1 MASEIGKAY
10 VQIVPSAKGISGK
23 IQQELN
29 GSSLGSDVGST
40 FGKGFGGAALK
51 TVAALGIG
59 AAIGK
64 TITDSVKQGAELEQ
78 SLGGVET
85 LFKDSADKV
94 KENAKKAFQTAGV
107 DANSYM
113 QTVTSYAASLLT
125 SCAGDTNKAADIA
138 DMAMVDMSDNANK
151 MGTSMEAIQ
160 NAYNGFAKQNYTM
173 LDNLKLGYGGTKTEM
188 ERLLADAEKLTGKK
202 YDISNLSD
210 VYEAIHVIQGEL
222 GITGT
227 TANEAA
233 TTVSGSFNM
242 LKSSW
247 SDLLGNLALGQD
259 VGESLKNVIT
269 SAGTFMA
276 NLIPM
281 VVNVITSIPTA
292 IMEAIPSLLPALQN
306 MGTQII
312 SNIAGGTEL
321 SMGEMLDKGI
331 EVITG
336 FTNSIFENLPQLITT
351 AGTMISTLAGAIM
364 TNLPTI
370 LEKGML
376 LIAKIAEG
384 FIQNLPAIV
393 AALLQMFNNI
403 QMSIISHLP
412 EMIEGGLKLIGKL
425 VAGIIRAIP
434 EVIRAMAQIFDAI
447 KNSLKNVDWAELG
460 KNIIRGIVNGIKAL
474 ASEVA
479 GAIKD
484 VVNKG
489 LQAAKEA
496 LGIASPSKVFRDEVG
511 KWIPAGVAVGI
522 QANTQDVTGAIEDM
536 KAQAINASQM
546 QISTTY
552 SEEAIREREERM
564 DAIVGLLATYL
575 PECATP
581 TVIDGESMMET
592 INTQLGLG
600 VI

>member
-1 MASEIGKAY
+1 
-10 VQIVPSAKGISGK
+10 
-23 IQQELN
+23 
-29 GSSLGSDVGST
+29 
-40 FGKGFGGAALK
+40 
-51 TVAALGIG
+51 
-59 AAIGK
+59 
-64 TITDSVKQGAELEQ
+64 
-78 SLGGVET
+78 
-85 LFKDSADKV
+85 
-94 KENAKKAFQTAGV
+94 
-107 DANSYM
+107 
-113 QTVTSYAASLLT
+113 
-125 SCAGDTNKAADIA
+125 
-138 DMAMVDMSDNANK
+138 
-151 MGTSMEAIQ
+151 
-160 NAYNGFAKQNYTM
+160 
-173 LDNLKLGYGGTKTEM
+173 M

-247 SDLLGNLALGQD
+247 TDLLGNLALGQD
-259 VGESLKNVIT
+259 VGAYLTNVIT

-292 IMEAIPSLLPALQN
+292 IMEAIPSLLPALQD
-306 MGTQII
+306 MGAQII
-312 SNIAGGTEL
+312 SNIAGGTE
-321 SMGEMLDKGI
+321 MNIGEMLDKGI

-370 LEKGML
+370 LEKGVL

-393 AALLQMFNNI
+393 SAIVQMFANI
-403 QMSIISHLP
+403 TSTIITHLP
-412 EMIEGGLKLIGKL
+412 EMLAKGIELIGKL

-434 EVIRAMAQIFDAI
+434 EIRRAMGQIIDNA
-447 KNSLKNVDWAELG
+447 KSALKNVDWAQVG
-460 KNIIRGIVNGIKAL
+460 KDIINGIIAGIKAMGSAL
-474 ASEVA
+474 A
-479 GAIKD
+479 GALKD
-484 VVNKG
+484 IVTAG
-489 LQAAKEA
+489 LDVAKEA

-522 QANTQDVTGAIEDM
+522 QANTKDVTGAIEDM

>member
-29 GSSLGSDVGST
+29 GSNLGSSVGNAFGNGFGST
-40 FGKGFGGAALK
+40 VVKAIG
-51 TVAALGIG
+51 ALGIG
-59 AAIGK
+59 AMVGK
-64 TITDSVKQGAELEQ
+64 TIKDSLSQGMELEQ
-78 SLGGVET
+78 NLGGTEAVFGDFANNLQET
-85 LFKDSADKV
+85 AKTAYKNMGLSAS
-94 KENAKKAFQTAGV
+94 E
-107 DANSYM
+107 YM
-113 QTVTSYAASLLT
+113 AT
-125 SCAGDTNKAADIA
+125 
-138 DMAMVDMSDNANK
+138 ANK
-151 MGTSMEAIQ
+151 MGSLFQGSGMSQVRSLELTTEAMQRASDVASVMGISQEMAMESIAG
-160 NAYNGFAKQNYTM
+160 AAKGNFTM
-173 LDNLKLGYGGTKTEM
+173 MDNLGVAMNATTIKAYALEKGINFDWNT
-188 ERLLADAEKLTGKK
+188 ASNAEKAEIAMKMFMDRTSQYSGNFARE
-202 YDISNLSD
+202 STETLSG
-210 VYEAIHVIQGEL
+210 AIGMVQ
-222 GITGT
+222 
-227 TANEAA
+227 A
-233 TTVSGSFNM
+233 
-242 LKSSW
+242 SW
-247 SDLLGNLALGQD
+247 KDFLGNLALGEN
-259 VGESLKNVIT
+259 VGQSL
-269 SAGTFMA
+269 S
-276 NLIPM
+276 NLVSSGLAVLTNAIPM
-281 VVNVITSIPTA
+281 VVNIITELPGA
-292 IMEAIPSLLPALQN
+292 IMEAWPTIVSSFQQ
-306 MGTQII
+306 MGADIV
-312 SNIAGGTEL
+312 SNIAGGTDL
-321 SMGEMLDKGI
+321 NMGEILDKGI
-331 EVITG
+331 AIITG
-336 FTNSIFENLPQLITT
+336 FTNTLFENLPQLITM

-364 TNLPTI
+364 ENLPTI

-376 LIAKIAEG
+376 LIAQIAQG

-393 AALLQMFNNI
+393 AALLQMFNSI

-412 EMIEGGLKLIGKL
+412 EMIEGGIKLIGEL
-425 VAGIIRAIP
+425 VAGFIRAIP
-434 EVIRAMAQIFDAI
+434 EVIRAMAQIFDTI
-447 KNSLKNVDWAELG
+447 KSSMKNVDWAELG
-460 KNIIRGIVNGIKAL
+460 RNIIRGIINGIKAL

-484 VVNKG
+484 VVNQG

>member
-29 GSSLGSDVGST
+29 GANLGSDVGSI
-40 FGKGFGGAALK
+40 FGKGFGGAVLK
-51 TVAALGIG
+51 TVSALGIG
-59 AAIGK
+59 ATIGK

-188 ERLLADAEKLTGKK
+188 ERLLKDAEKLTGKK

-242 LKSSW
+242 LKSSFT
-247 SDLLGNLALGQD
+247 DLLGNLALGQD
-259 VGESLKNVIT
+259 VGDSLTNVIT

-281 VVNVITSIPTA
+281 LVNVITSIPTA
-292 IMEAIPSLLPALQN
+292 LMEALPSLIPALQN
-306 MGTQII
+306 MGAQII
-312 SNIAGGTEL
+312 SNIAGGTEMN
-321 SMGEMLDKGI
+321 MGEMLDKGI
-331 EVITG
+331 AVITG
-336 FTNSIFENLPQLITT
+336 FTNTLFENLPQLITM
-351 AGTMISTLAGAIM
+351 AGEMISTLAGAIM
-364 TNLPTI
+364 DNLPTI
-370 LEKGML
+370 IEKGVL

-384 FIQNLPAIV
+384 FIQNLPAIIG
-393 AALLQMFNNI
+393 ALLQMFNSI

-434 EVIRAMAQIFDAI
+434 EVIRAMVQIHDTI
-447 KNSLKNVDWAELG
+447 KNSMKNVDWAELG
-460 KNIIRGIVNGIKAL
+460 KNIIRGIINGIKAL

-479 GAIKD
+479 GALKD
-484 VVNKG
+484 VVNQG

-575 PECATP
+575 PECAMP

>member
-1 MASEIGKAY
+1 
-10 VQIVPSAKGISGK
+10 
-23 IQQELN
+23 
-29 GSSLGSDVGST
+29 
-40 FGKGFGGAALK
+40 
-51 TVAALGIG
+51 
-59 AAIGK
+59 
-64 TITDSVKQGAELEQ
+64 
-78 SLGGVET
+78 
-85 LFKDSADKV
+85 
-94 KENAKKAFQTAGV
+94 
-107 DANSYM
+107 
-113 QTVTSYAASLLT
+113 
-125 SCAGDTNKAADIA
+125 
-138 DMAMVDMSDNANK
+138 MVDMSDNANK
-151 MGTSMEAIQ
+151 MGTSMESIQ

-188 ERLLADAEKLTGKK
+188 QRLLADAEKLTGKK

-247 SDLLGNLALGQD
+247 TDLLGNLALGQD
-259 VGESLKNVIT
+259 VGASLTNVIT

-312 SNIAGGTEL
+312 SNIAGGTEMN
-321 SMGEMLDKGI
+321 MGEMLDKGI

-351 AGTMISTLAGAIM
+351 AGELISTLAGAIM

-370 LEKGML
+370 LEKGVL

-393 AALLQMFNNI
+393 SAIVRMFANI
-403 QMSIISHLP
+403 TSTIITHLP
-412 EMIEGGLKLIGKL
+412 EMLAKGIELIGKL
-425 VAGIIRAIP
+425 AAGIIRAIP
-434 EVIRAMAQIFDAI
+434 EIRRAMGQIIDNA
-447 KNSLKNVDWAELG
+447 KNSLKNVDWAQVG
-460 KNIIRGIVNGIKAL
+460 RDIINGIISGIKAMGSAL
-474 ASEVA
+474 A
-479 GAIKD
+479 GALKD
-484 VVNKG
+484 IVTAG
-489 LQAAKEA
+489 LDVAKKA

>member
-10 VQIVPSAKGISGK
+10 VQIVPSARGISGK

-64 TITDSVKQGAELEQ
+64 TISDSVRQGAELEQ

-94 KENAKKAFQTAGV
+94 KENAKKAYQTAGV

-151 MGTSMEAIQ
+151 MGTSMESIQ

-188 ERLLADAEKLTGKK
+188 ERLLKDAEKLTGKK

-242 LKSSW
+242 LKSSFT
-247 SDLLGNLALGQD
+247 DFLGNLALGQD
-259 VGESLKNVIT
+259 VGDSLTNVIT
-269 SAGTFMA
+269 SA
-276 NLIPM
+276 
-281 VVNVITSIPTA
+281 
-292 IMEAIPSLLPALQN
+292 
-306 MGTQII
+306 
-312 SNIAGGTEL
+312 
-321 SMGEMLDKGI
+321 
-331 EVITG
+331 
-336 FTNSIFENLPQLITT
+336 
-351 AGTMISTLAGAIM
+351 
-364 TNLPTI
+364 
-370 LEKGML
+370 
-376 LIAKIAEG
+376 
-384 FIQNLPAIV
+384 
-393 AALLQMFNNI
+393 
-403 QMSIISHLP
+403 
-412 EMIEGGLKLIGKL
+412 
-425 VAGIIRAIP
+425 
-434 EVIRAMAQIFDAI
+434 
-447 KNSLKNVDWAELG
+447 
-460 KNIIRGIVNGIKAL
+460 
-474 ASEVA
+474 
-479 GAIKD
+479 
-484 VVNKG
+484 
-489 LQAAKEA
+489 
-496 LGIASPSKVFRDEVG
+496 
-511 KWIPAGVAVGI
+511 
-522 QANTQDVTGAIEDM
+522 
-536 KAQAINASQM
+536 
-546 QISTTY
+546 
-552 SEEAIREREERM
+552 
-564 DAIVGLLATYL
+564 
-575 PECATP
+575 
-581 TVIDGESMMET
+581 
-592 INTQLGLG
+592 
-600 VI
+600 

>member
-10 VQIVPSAKGISGK
+10 VQIVPSARGISGK

-64 TITDSVKQGAELEQ
+64 TISDSVKQGAELEQ

-125 SCAGDTNKAADIA
+125 SCAGDTSKAADIA

-188 ERLLADAEKLTGKK
+188 QRLLADAEKLTGKK

-233 TTVSGSFNM
+233 TTVSGSLNM
-242 LKSSW
+242 LKSSFT
-247 SDLLGNLALGQD
+247 DFLGNLALGQD
-259 VGESLKNVIT
+259 VGDSLTNVIT

-312 SNIAGGTEL
+312 SNIAGGTEMN
-321 SMGEMLDKGI
+321 MGEMLDKGI

-351 AGTMISTLAGAIM
+351 AGEMISTLAGAIM
-364 TNLPTI
+364 ENLPTI
-370 LEKGML
+370 LEKGVL

-384 FIQNLPAIV
+384 FIQNLPAIIG
-393 AALLQMFNNI
+393 ALLQMFNSI

-412 EMIEGGLKLIGKL
+412 EMIEGGIKLIGEL
-425 VAGIIRAIP
+425 VAGFIRAIP
-434 EVIRAMAQIFDAI
+434 EVIRAMAQIFDTI
-447 KNSLKNVDWAELG
+447 KSSMKNVDWAELG
-460 KNIIRGIVNGIKAL
+460 RNIIRGIINGIKAM

-479 GAIKD
+479 GALKD
-484 VVNKG
+484 VVNQG

>member
-10 VQIVPSAKGISGK
+10 VQIVPSARGISGK

-29 GSSLGSDVGST
+29 GGNIGSEVGNL
-40 FGKGFGGAALK
+40 FGKGFGA
-51 TVAALGIG
+51 TVIKAIG
-59 AAIGK
+59 AAGIGLAIRK
-64 TITDSVKQGAELEQ
+64 TISDSVKQGAELEQ

-94 KENAKKAFQTAGV
+94 KENAKKAYQTAGV

-247 SDLLGNLALGQD
+247 TDLLGNLALGQD
-259 VGESLKNVIT
+259 VGASLTNVIT

-292 IMEAIPSLLPALQN
+292 IMEAIPSLLPALQD
-306 MGTQII
+306 MGAQII
-312 SNIAGGTEL
+312 SNIAGGTE
-321 SMGEMLDKGI
+321 MNIGEMLDKGI

-384 FIQNLPAIV
+384 FIQNLPAII

-425 VAGIIRAIP
+425 AAGIIRAIP
-434 EVIRAMAQIFDAI
+434 EVIRAMVQIHDSI
-447 KNSLKNVDWAELG
+447 KNSMKNVDWAELG
-460 KNIIRGIVNGIKAL
+460 KNIIRGIINGIKAL
-474 ASEVA
+474 ASEVT

-484 VVNKG
+484 VVNQG
-489 LQAAKEA
+489 LKAAKEA

>member
-29 GSSLGSDVGST
+29 GANLGSSVGSA
-40 FGKGFGGAALK
+40 FGNGFGS
-51 TVAALGIG
+51 TVIKAIGALGIG
-59 AAIGK
+59 AIVGK
-64 TITDSVKQGAELEQ
+64 TIKDSFSQGMELEQ
-78 SLGGVET
+78 NLGGTEAVFGDYANNLQET
-85 LFKDSADKV
+85 AKTAYKNMGLSAS
-94 KENAKKAFQTAGV
+94 E
-107 DANSYM
+107 YM
-113 QTVTSYAASLLT
+113 AT
-125 SCAGDTNKAADIA
+125 
-138 DMAMVDMSDNANK
+138 ANK
-151 MGTSMEAIQ
+151 MGSLFQGSGMSQVRSLELTTEAMQRASDVASVMGISQEMAMESIAGAAKGNFTMMDNLGVAMNATTIKAYALEKGINFDWNTASNAEKAEIAMKMFMDRTSQ
-160 NAYNGFAKQNYTM
+160 YSGNFAKES
-173 LDNLKLGYGGTKTEM
+173 TETLSGAIGM
-188 ERLLADAEKLTGKK
+188 VQASWKDLLA
-202 YDISNLSD
+202 
-210 VYEAIHVIQGEL
+210 
-222 GITGT
+222 
-227 TANEAA
+227 
-233 TTVSGSFNM
+233 
-242 LKSSW
+242 
-247 SDLLGNLALGQD
+247 NLALGEN
-259 VGESLKNVIT
+259 VGQSL
-269 SAGTFMA
+269 S
-276 NLIPM
+276 NLISSGVAVLNNIIPM
-281 VVNVITSIPTA
+281 VVNIITEIPGA
-292 IMEAIPSLLPALQN
+292 IMEAWPTIVSSFQQ
-306 MGTQII
+306 MGADIV
-312 SNIAGGTEL
+312 SNIAGGTEMN
-321 SMGEMLDKGI
+321 MGEMLDKGI
-331 EVITG
+331 AVITG

-370 LEKGML
+370 LEKGVL

-393 AALLQMFNNI
+393 AALLQMFNSI
-403 QMSIISHLP
+403 QMTIISHLP
-412 EMIEGGLKLIGKL
+412 EMIEGGLKLIGEL

-434 EVIRAMAQIFDAI
+434 QVIRAMVQIFDTI
-447 KNSLKNVDWAELG
+447 RNSMQNVDWAELG
-460 KNIIRGIVNGIKAL
+460 RNIIRGIINGIKAL
-474 ASEVA
+474 ASEVT

>member
-1 MASEIGKAY
+1 
-10 VQIVPSAKGISGK
+10 
-23 IQQELN
+23 
-29 GSSLGSDVGST
+29 
-40 FGKGFGGAALK
+40 
-51 TVAALGIG
+51 
-59 AAIGK
+59 
-64 TITDSVKQGAELEQ
+64 
-78 SLGGVET
+78 
-85 LFKDSADKV
+85 
-94 KENAKKAFQTAGV
+94 
-107 DANSYM
+107 
-113 QTVTSYAASLLT
+113 
-125 SCAGDTNKAADIA
+125 
-138 DMAMVDMSDNANK
+138 
-151 MGTSMEAIQ
+151 
-160 NAYNGFAKQNYTM
+160 
-173 LDNLKLGYGGTKTEM
+173 
-188 ERLLADAEKLTGKK
+188 
-202 YDISNLSD
+202 
-210 VYEAIHVIQGEL
+210 
-222 GITGT
+222 
-227 TANEAA
+227 
-233 TTVSGSFNM
+233 
-242 LKSSW
+242 
-247 SDLLGNLALGQD
+247 
-259 VGESLKNVIT
+259 
-269 SAGTFMA
+269 
-276 NLIPM
+276 M
-281 VVNVITSIPTA
+281 VVNIITEIPGA
-292 IMEAIPSLLPALQN
+292 IMEAWPTIVSSFQQMDAD
-306 MGTQII
+306 IV
-312 SNIAGGTEL
+312 SNIAGGSE
-321 SMGEMLDKGI
+321 MNIGEMLDKGI

-384 FIQNLPAIV
+384 FIQNLPAII

-425 VAGIIRAIP
+425 AAGIIRAIP
-434 EVIRAMAQIFDAI
+434 EVIRAMVQIHDSI
-447 KNSLKNVDWAELG
+447 KNSIKNVDWAELG
-460 KNIIRGIVNGIKAL
+460 KNIIRGIINGIKAL
-474 ASEVA
+474 ASEVT

-484 VVNKG
+484 VVNQG
-489 LQAAKEA
+489 LKAAKEA

>member
-10 VQIVPSAKGISGK
+10 VQIVPSARGISGK

-40 FGKGFGGAALK
+40 FGKGFGGAAVAA
-51 TVAALGIG
+51 VAALGIG
-59 AAIGK
+59 MAIRK
-64 TITDSVKQGAELEQ
+64 TISDSLSQGMELEQ
-78 SLGGVET
+78 NLGGTEAVFGDYANNIQET
-85 LFKDSADKV
+85 AKTAYKNMGLSAS
-94 KENAKKAFQTAGV
+94 E
-107 DANSYM
+107 YM
-113 QTVTSYAASLLT
+113 AT
-125 SCAGDTNKAADIA
+125 
-138 DMAMVDMSDNANK
+138 ANK
-151 MGTSMEAIQ
+151 MGSLFQGSGMSQVRSLELTTEAMQRASDVASVMGISQEMAMESIAG
-160 NAYNGFAKQNYTM
+160 AAKGNFTM
-173 LDNLKLGYGGTKTEM
+173 MDNLGVAMNATTIKAYALEKGINFDWNT
-188 ERLLADAEKLTGKK
+188 ASNAEKAEIAMKMFMDRTSQYSGNFARE
-202 YDISNLSD
+202 STETLSG
-210 VYEAIHVIQGEL
+210 AIGMVQ
-222 GITGT
+222 
-227 TANEAA
+227 A
-233 TTVSGSFNM
+233 
-242 LKSSW
+242 SW
-247 SDLLGNLALGQD
+247 KDFLGNLALGEN
-259 VGESLKNVIT
+259 VGQSL
-269 SAGTFMA
+269 S
-276 NLIPM
+276 NLVSSGLAVLTNAIPM
-281 VVNVITSIPTA
+281 VVNIITELPGA
-292 IMEAIPSLLPALQN
+292 IMEAWPSIVSSFQQ
-306 MGTQII
+306 MGADII
-312 SNIAGGTEL
+312 SNIAGGTEMN
-321 SMGEMLDKGI
+321 MGEMLDKGI

-370 LEKGML
+370 LEKGVL

-403 QMSIISHLP
+403 QMTIISHLP

-434 EVIRAMAQIFDAI
+434 EVIRAMVQIHDAI

-474 ASEVA
+474 ASEVT

-564 DAIVGLLATYL
+564 DAIVGMLATYL

>member
-10 VQIVPSAKGISGK
+10 VQIVPSARGISGK

-40 FGKGFGGAALK
+40 FGKGFGGAAVAA
-51 TVAALGIG
+51 VAALGIG
-59 AAIGK
+59 MAIRK
-64 TITDSVKQGAELEQ
+64 TISDSLSQGMELEQ
-78 SLGGVET
+78 NLGGTEAVFGDYANNIQET
-85 LFKDSADKV
+85 AKTAYKNMGLSAS
-94 KENAKKAFQTAGV
+94 E
-107 DANSYM
+107 YM
-113 QTVTSYAASLLT
+113 AT
-125 SCAGDTNKAADIA
+125 
-138 DMAMVDMSDNANK
+138 ANK
-151 MGTSMEAIQ
+151 MGSLFQGSGMSQVRSLELTTEAMQRASDVASVMGISQEMAMESIAG
-160 NAYNGFAKQNYTM
+160 AAKGNFTM
-173 LDNLKLGYGGTKTEM
+173 MDNLGVAMNATTIKAYALEKGINFDWNT
-188 ERLLADAEKLTGKK
+188 ASNAEKAEIAMKMFMDRTSQYSGNFARE
-202 YDISNLSD
+202 STETLSG
-210 VYEAIHVIQGEL
+210 AIGMVQ
-222 GITGT
+222 
-227 TANEAA
+227 A
-233 TTVSGSFNM
+233 
-242 LKSSW
+242 SW
-247 SDLLGNLALGQD
+247 KDFLGNLALGEN
-259 VGESLKNVIT
+259 VGQSL
-269 SAGTFMA
+269 S
-276 NLIPM
+276 NLVSSGLAVLTNAIPM
-281 VVNVITSIPTA
+281 VVNIITELPGA
-292 IMEAIPSLLPALQN
+292 IMEAWPSIVSSFQQ
-306 MGTQII
+306 MGADIV
-312 SNIAGGTEL
+312 SNIAGGTDL
-321 SMGEMLDKGI
+321 NMGEILDKGI
-331 EVITG
+331 AIITG

-370 LEKGML
+370 LEKGVL

-403 QMSIISHLP
+403 QMTIISHLP

-434 EVIRAMAQIFDAI
+434 EVIRAMVQIHDAI

-474 ASEVA
+474 ASEVT

-564 DAIVGLLATYL
+564 DAIVGMLATYL

>member
-10 VQIVPSAKGISGK
+10 VQIVPSARGISGK

-29 GSSLGSDVGST
+29 GANLGSSVGSA
-40 FGKGFGGAALK
+40 FGNGFGS
-51 TVAALGIG
+51 TVIKAIGALGIG
-59 AAIGK
+59 ATVGK
-64 TITDSVKQGAELEQ
+64 TIKDSLSQGMELEQ
-78 SLGGVET
+78 NLGGTEAVFGDYANNLQET
-85 LFKDSADKV
+85 AKTAYKNMGLSAS
-94 KENAKKAFQTAGV
+94 E
-107 DANSYM
+107 YM
-113 QTVTSYAASLLT
+113 AT
-125 SCAGDTNKAADIA
+125 
-138 DMAMVDMSDNANK
+138 ANK
-151 MGTSMEAIQ
+151 MGSLFQGSGMSQVRSLELTTEAMQRASDVASVMGISQEMAMESIAG
-160 NAYNGFAKQNYTM
+160 AAKGNFTM
-173 LDNLKLGYGGTKTEM
+173 MDNLGVAMNATTIKAYALEKGINFDWNTASNAEKAEIAMKMFMDRTSQYSGNFARESTETLSGAIGM
-188 ERLLADAEKLTGKK
+188 VQASWKDLLA
-202 YDISNLSD
+202 
-210 VYEAIHVIQGEL
+210 
-222 GITGT
+222 
-227 TANEAA
+227 
-233 TTVSGSFNM
+233 
-242 LKSSW
+242 
-247 SDLLGNLALGQD
+247 NLALGEN
-259 VGESLKNVIT
+259 VGQSL
-269 SAGTFMA
+269 S
-276 NLIPM
+276 NLVSSGVAVLQNIVPM
-281 VVNVITSIPTA
+281 VVNIITGIPGA
-292 IMEAIPSLLPALQN
+292 IMEAWPSIVSSFQQ
-306 MGTQII
+306 MGADIV
-312 SNIAGGTEL
+312 SNIAGGTDL
-321 SMGEMLDKGI
+321 NMGEILDKGI
-331 EVITG
+331 AVITG
-336 FTNSIFENLPQLITT
+336 FTNSLFENLPQVITM
-351 AGTMISTLAGAIM
+351 AGELISTLAGAIM
-364 TNLPTI
+364 ENLPTI
-370 LEKGML
+370 LEKGVL

-393 AALLQMFNNI
+393 AALLQMFNSI

-412 EMIEGGLKLIGKL
+412 EMIESGLKLIGKL

-434 EVIRAMAQIFDAI
+434 EVIRAMVQIHDAI
-447 KNSLKNVDWAELG
+447 KNSMKNVDWAELG
-460 KNIIRGIVNGIKAL
+460 RNIIRGIINGIKAL

-479 GAIKD
+479 GALKD
-484 VVNKG
+484 VVNQG

>member
-10 VQIVPSAKGISGK
+10 VQIVPSARGISGK

-29 GSSLGSDVGST
+29 GANLGSSVGNAFGNGFGST
-40 FGKGFGGAALK
+40 VIKAIG
-51 TVAALGIG
+51 ALGIG
-59 AAIGK
+59 AIVGK
-64 TITDSVKQGAELEQ
+64 TIKDSFSQGMELEQ
-78 SLGGVET
+78 NLGGTEAVFGDYANNLQET
-85 LFKDSADKV
+85 AKTAYKNMGLSAS
-94 KENAKKAFQTAGV
+94 E
-107 DANSYM
+107 YM
-113 QTVTSYAASLLT
+113 AT
-125 SCAGDTNKAADIA
+125 
-138 DMAMVDMSDNANK
+138 ANK
-151 MGTSMEAIQ
+151 MGSLFQGSGMSQVRSLELTTEAMQRASDVASVMGISQEMAMESIAGAAKGNFTMMDNLGVAMNATTIKAYALEKGINFDWNTASNAEKAEIAMKMFMDRTSQ
-160 NAYNGFAKQNYTM
+160 YSGNFAKES
-173 LDNLKLGYGGTKTEM
+173 TETLSGAIGM
-188 ERLLADAEKLTGKK
+188 VQASWKDLLA
-202 YDISNLSD
+202 
-210 VYEAIHVIQGEL
+210 
-222 GITGT
+222 
-227 TANEAA
+227 
-233 TTVSGSFNM
+233 
-242 LKSSW
+242 
-247 SDLLGNLALGQD
+247 NLALGEN
-259 VGESLKNVIT
+259 VGQSL
-269 SAGTFMA
+269 S
-276 NLIPM
+276 NLISSGVAVLNNIIPM
-281 VVNVITSIPTA
+281 VVNIITEIPGA
-292 IMEAIPSLLPALQN
+292 IMEAWPTIVSSFQQ
-306 MGTQII
+306 MGADIV
-312 SNIAGGTEL
+312 SNIAGGTEMN
-321 SMGEMLDKGI
+321 MGEMLDKGI

-336 FTNSIFENLPQLITT
+336 FTNTLFENLPQLITM
-351 AGTMISTLAGAIM
+351 AGEMISTLAGAIM
-364 TNLPTI
+364 ENLPTI
-370 LEKGML
+370 IEKGVL

-393 AALLQMFNNI
+393 AALLQMFNSI

-434 EVIRAMAQIFDAI
+434 EVIRAMVQIHDTI
-447 KNSLKNVDWAELG
+447 KNSMKNVDWAELG
-460 KNIIRGIVNGIKAL
+460 KNIIRGIINGIKAL

-479 GAIKD
+479 GALKD
-484 VVNKG
+484 VVNQG

>member
-10 VQIVPSAKGISGK
+10 VQIVPSARGISGK

-40 FGKGFGGAALK
+40 FGKGFGGAAVAA
-51 TVAALGIG
+51 VAALGIG
-59 AAIGK
+59 MAIRK
-64 TITDSVKQGAELEQ
+64 TISDSLSQGMELEQ
-78 SLGGVET
+78 NLGGTEAVFGDFASNIQET
-85 LFKDSADKV
+85 AKNAYKNMGLSAS
-94 KENAKKAFQTAGV
+94 E
-107 DANSYM
+107 YM
-113 QTVTSYAASLLT
+113 AT
-125 SCAGDTNKAADIA
+125 
-138 DMAMVDMSDNANK
+138 ANK
-151 MGTSMEAIQ
+151 MGSLFQGSGMSQVRSLELTTEAMQRASDVASVMGISQEMAMESIAG
-160 NAYNGFAKQNYTM
+160 AAKGNFTM
-173 LDNLKLGYGGTKTEM
+173 MDNLGVAMNATTIKAYALEKGINFDWNT
-188 ERLLADAEKLTGKK
+188 ASNAEKAEIAMKMFMDRTSQYSGNFARE
-202 YDISNLSD
+202 STETLSG
-210 VYEAIHVIQGEL
+210 AIGMVQ
-222 GITGT
+222 
-227 TANEAA
+227 A
-233 TTVSGSFNM
+233 
-242 LKSSW
+242 SW
-247 SDLLGNLALGQD
+247 KDFLGNLALGEN
-259 VGESLKNVIT
+259 VGQSL
-269 SAGTFMA
+269 S
-276 NLIPM
+276 NLVSSGLAVLTNAIPM
-281 VVNVITSIPTA
+281 VVNIITGIPGA
-292 IMEAIPSLLPALQN
+292 IMEAWPSIVSSFQQ
-306 MGTQII
+306 MGADIV
-312 SNIAGGTEL
+312 SNIAGGTDL
-321 SMGEMLDKGI
+321 NMGEILDKGI
-331 EVITG
+331 AIITG

-364 TNLPTI
+364 ENLPTI
-370 LEKGML
+370 LEKGVL
-376 LIAKIAEG
+376 LIAKIAQG

-393 AALLQMFNNI
+393 AALLQMFNSI
-403 QMSIISHLP
+403 QMTIISHLP
-412 EMIEGGLKLIGKL
+412 EMIEGGLKLIGEL

-434 EVIRAMAQIFDAI
+434 QVIRAMVQIFDTI
-447 KNSLKNVDWAELG
+447 RNSMQNVDWAELG
-460 KNIIRGIVNGIKAL
+460 RNIIRGIINGIKAL
-474 ASEVA
+474 ASEVV

-484 VVNKG
+484 VVNQG
-489 LQAAKEA
+489 LKAAKEA

>member
-10 VQIVPSAKGISGK
+10 VQIVPSARGISGK
-23 IQQELN
+23 LQQELN
-29 GSSLGSDVGST
+29 GANLGSDVGST

-51 TVAALGIG
+51 AVAALGIG

-64 TITDSVKQGAELEQ
+64 TISDSVKQGAELEQ

-94 KENAKKAFQTAGV
+94 KENAKKAYQTAGV

-247 SDLLGNLALGQD
+247 TDLLGNLALGQD
-259 VGESLKNVIT
+259 VGDSLTNVIT

-312 SNIAGGTEL
+312 SNIAGGTEMN
-321 SMGEMLDKGI
+321 MGEMLDKGI

-351 AGTMISTLAGAIM
+351 AGELISTLAGAIM
-364 TNLPTI
+364 ENLPTI
-370 LEKGML
+370 LEKGVL

-393 AALLQMFNNI
+393 AALLQMFNSI

-412 EMIEGGLKLIGKL
+412 EMIEGGLELIGKL

-434 EVIRAMAQIFDAI
+434 EVIRAMVQIHDTI
-447 KNSLKNVDWAELG
+447 KNSMKNVDWAELG

-479 GAIKD
+479 GALKD
-484 VVNKG
+484 VVNQG

-581 TVIDGESMMET
+581 TVIDGDSMMET

>member
-64 TITDSVKQGAELEQ
+64 TISDSVKQGAELEQ

-94 KENAKKAFQTAGV
+94 KENAKKAYQTAGV

-125 SCAGDTNKAADIA
+125 SCAGDTSKAADIA

-188 ERLLADAEKLTGKK
+188 ERLLKDAEKLTGKK

-233 TTVSGSFNM
+233 TTVSGSLNM
-242 LKSSW
+242 LKSSFT
-247 SDLLGNLALGQD
+247 DFLGNLALGQD
-259 VGESLKNVIT
+259 VGESLTNVIT

-292 IMEAIPSLLPALQN
+292 IMEALPSLLPTLQN

-312 SNIAGGTEL
+312 SNIAGGTEMN
-321 SMGEMLDKGI
+321 MGEMLDKGI
-331 EVITG
+331 AIITG

-364 TNLPTI
+364 ENLPTI
-370 LEKGML
+370 LEKGVL

-393 AALLQMFNNI
+393 AALLQMFNSI

-412 EMIEGGLKLIGKL
+412 EMIEGGLKLIGQL

-434 EVIRAMAQIFDAI
+434 LVIRAMVQIHDSI
-447 KNSLKNVDWAELG
+447 KNSMKNVDWAELG
-460 KNIIRGIVNGIKAL
+460 KNIIRGIINGIKAL

-479 GAIKD
+479 GALKD
-484 VVNKG
+484 VVNQG

-496 LGIASPSKVFRDEVG
+496 LGIASPSRVFRDEVG

-552 SEEAIREREERM
+552 SEEAIRAREERM
-564 DAIVGLLATYL
+564 DAIVGLLAQYL